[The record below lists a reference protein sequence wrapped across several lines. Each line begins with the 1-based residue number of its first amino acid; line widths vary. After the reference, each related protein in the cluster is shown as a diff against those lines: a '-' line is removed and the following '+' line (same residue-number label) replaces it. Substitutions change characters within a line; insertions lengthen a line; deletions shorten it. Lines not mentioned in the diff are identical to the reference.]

1 MTTERDPILDA
12 LRQEQRTNAAL
23 RAELES
29 LRTQLHRAATREQR
43 DQDFI
48 AEQHQLIETLGGRPA
63 RAA

>member
-43 DQDFI
+43 DQDLI
-48 AEQHQLIETLGGRPA
+48 AEQAALIELLGGQPA
-63 RAA
+63 HAA